1 MVPLGEVV
9 EINPRGLRLAAAEEV
24 SFVGMAQLDAQ
35 SAAAI
40 PLEER
45 HFADV
50 AKGYT
55 LFEDGDVLAAKI
67 TPCWENG
74 KIGQAHLSRRWGA
87 GSTEFH
93 VLRPRSGVDARYLLH
108 FLRREEINR
117 AGQLRMTGS
126 GGQRRVPA
134 AFLAG
139 LALPLPVLEEQRR
152 IAAILDQA
160 DAIRTKRRQVLA
172 YLDALPELAWADL
185 FGAAPAVLTVEGVL
199 ASRGAMR
206 TGPFGS
212 QLLKEELVDDGV
224 PVLGLDNV
232 VSNRFRWG
240 GGRFVTAEKYAAL
253 QRYEVY
259 PGDVLIS
266 IMGTVGRCVV
276 VPAGTPQCIN
286 TKHICAIT
294 VDESLIL
301 PEVLRAAFLWYPPAR
316 SHLARQSKGAIM
328 AGLNMGIIKSLPLPD
343 ISMPRQIEFVRT
355 LHAVDEARTQ
365 VERQLAADDEL
376 FASLQAR
383 AFRGEL

>member
-1 MVPLGEVV
+1 MP
-9 EINPRGLRLAAAEEV
+9 
-24 SFVGMAQLDAQ
+24 
-35 SAAAI
+35 
-40 PLEER
+40 
-45 HFADV
+45 
-50 AKGYT
+50 
-55 LFEDGDVLAAKI
+55 
-67 TPCWENG
+67 TP
-74 KIGQAHLSRRWGA
+74 
-87 GSTEFH
+87 
-93 VLRPRSGVDARYLLH
+93 
-108 FLRREEINR
+108 
-117 AGQLRMTGS
+117 
-126 GGQRRVPA
+126 
-134 AFLAG
+134 G
-139 LALPLPVLEEQRR
+139 LAEQRR
-152 IAAILDQA
+152 IAALLDQA
-160 DAIRTKRRQVLA
+160 DASRTKRRQVLA

-276 VPAGTPQCIN
+276 VPAGTPRCIN